1 MKVKRQ
7 KTNKR
12 HISVYTHSFGFREP
26 YQVLVDGNF
35 IAVALQMRTDV
46 RDALPKVL
54 TGTAR
59 PMTTSC
65 VQAELRALGPDFT
78 GASLNAKRFE
88 RRRCA
93 HTHSPVPAAECIR
106 QIIGESNQHNYCVAT
121 QDQALRS
128 DLRKIPGTPL
138 IYINRS
144 VVILEPP
151 SAATMAKIQE
161 MEIAK
166 TLPQSFEVSILNKPE
181 PLAPEP
187 SKRKKKAKG
196 PNPLSVKKKR
206 TDAEAAGSK
215 KAKKKKTKKKTDEL
229 EEGGEQGD
237 TGTSVSVGEAATQK
251 PNKMREDGPGSP
263 SVVEVEP
270 PQVAQEALSTLTK
283 KRPRPLEDNDEAL
296 EGEKTV
302 DGEPAGEKKK
312 KKRKRRKKTK
322 SEDS

>member
-12 HISVYTHSFGFREP
+12 HISVYGHSFGFREP

-35 IAVALQMRTDV
+35 IAVALHMRTDV

-54 TGTAR
+54 TGTAK

-65 VQAELRALGPDFT
+65 VQAELRALGSDFT

-138 IYINRS
+138 IYINKS

-151 SAATMAKIQE
+151 STATMAKIQE

-187 SKRKKKAKG
+187 PNRKKKAKG
-196 PNPLSVKKKR
+196 PNPLSIKKKR
-206 TDAEAAGSK
+206 TDVEAAGSK
-215 KAKKKKTKKKTDEL
+215 KAKKKKKEKKSIEL
-229 EEGGEQGD
+229 EEDCGQGD
-237 TGTSVSVGEAATQK
+237 TGTSVSLGETASEK
-251 PNKMREDGPGSP
+251 PNKLREDGPGGP
-263 SVVEVEP
+263 SVIEVKP

-283 KRPRPLEDNDEAL
+283 KRARPLEDNDEAL

-302 DGEPAGEKKK
+302 DGETGEKKK
-312 KKRKRRKKTK
+312 EKRKRRKKTK